1 MTILKQFTL
10 ACTPKG
16 EIGKG
21 DDLLFTSS
29 VDFAKFKAFTR
40 KTVMIAGRKTAQ
52 QMIDAKVRL
61 QDRPMIVLSE
71 KEFLTGTFK
80 DEGYLIRYATN
91 FDDAI
96 LMAEKM
102 VEEKSLLGWTIVG
115 GKSVYDQMFNRI
127 DSGYLKINRAYM
139 FVTEIPD
146 WATPAVPVTLG
157 RDVGQIVTLVTAR
170 MADDSVKIHKCDPLL
185 TRPDSASTGK
195 AVKPTQFR
203 GSNGAFY
210 ELLDKAVFD
219 FDNISYDI
227 NGTLSV
233 KSGGYLE
240 AIKPFQIV
248 GYHYRQDVDS
258 VELRMING
266 HTVSLRPGSKA
277 AVNALLLTLQSF

>member
-61 QDRPMIVLSE
+61 HERAMVVISESGTLDNTTPEHDRKVV
-71 KEFLTGTFK
+71 
-80 DEGYLIRYATN
+80 YATN
-91 FDDAI
+91 FVEALEI
-96 LMAEKM
+96 AERM
-102 VEEKSLLGWTIVG
+102 VEQENYLGWTIVG
-115 GKSVYDQMFNRI
+115 GKSVYEQMFDLI
-127 DSGYLKINRAYM
+127 DKGTLRINRAYM
-139 FVTEIPD
+139 FVTNLPD
-146 WATPAVPVTLG
+146 WAIPAAPVTLN
-157 RDVGQIVTLVTAR
+157 RDIGQIVTLVTAR
-170 MADDSVKIHKCDPLL
+170 MADDSVKIWKTDPVLK
-185 TRPDSASTGK
+185 RKVTGSPV
-195 AVKPTQFR
+195 APTPFR

-210 ELLDKAVFD
+210 DILDKGEFD
-219 FDNISYDI
+219 FDNIAYDTEGVL
-227 NGTLSV
+227 NV
-233 KSGGYLE
+233 QSGGYNE
-240 AIKPFQIV
+240 TVVPHHIV

-258 VELRMING
+258 VEIRLSNG